1 MPARRV
7 ENSRIEGGP
16 VLRSLTRRGLRTL
29 GPLGARLVGTAPIDG
44 TPLKAGAR
52 LEEGGHSPAGARGG
66 AAWARSLPAPVGL
79 PGRAARRG
87 SGHPRRFCA
96 SAALRPSVGEQPA
109 NTLHEFCSQLHELC
123 TTFPVSFR
131 HCTVNRGPKRTALN
145 QHFIIFSVGLAGGR
159 DRD

>member
-66 AAWARSLPAPVGL
+66 AAWA
-79 PGRAARRG
+79 ARRG

-123 TTFPVSFR
+123 TTLPVSFR